1 MVEVSEFLNYPITI
15 TDEEFEKATSISIKE
30 ELDANENVTI
40 RDWLDAAHE
49 SVYNLIYSVG
59 GKDFKDRLIKN
70 NIEKLEPVLKRAICT
85 QIKYML
91 DANGD
96 YGSADVSSS
105 TADGQAT
112 IVSNKIIA
120 EKVAAPKLYSILSSV
135 IPNLVLGVN
144 NEQSGI
150 QI

>member
-30 ELDANENVTI
+30 ELDADEKVTI

-105 TADGQAT
+105 TADGQTT